1 MSEIIKIILGSAE
14 NAFIQVSVFVGA
26 VLLLFGYINYKQ
38 SGKFIESIQNSEKFQ
53 PIIGAVLGLTPGCGG
68 AIFIM
73 PLYVKGKVTYGTLI
87 ATLIAT
93 MGDSAFVLISTS
105 PLAYFLVSIISFIV
119 AVPTGY
125 MIDHMGIAPKVTIN
139 KSSKVKELK
148 GERKELIKDSKY
160 VHYGHNEGDEIH
172 SILHNQIKGHQKE
185 SSLGHYITHKGF
197 IFYWIILF
205 LGLILGILTLFQVD
219 INGLQ
224 IKSLGAI
231 IGVSG
236 TIVSVFMM
244 IMSKKFIG
252 DDTHEESEIK
262 VSSLKETFIHSATE
276 TAFVATWVFFAY
288 LIYEFSIL
296 ILGGG
301 VYSIGVGIFAKVMT
315 TAGLLAVIVGALL
328 GIIPGCGPQVIFVTL
343 YSKGMIPFAALIA
356 NAISQDGD
364 ALFPLLAMDKK
375 ASLWATII
383 TTVPALL
390 VGVFIYFIE
399 ILFIN

>member
-1 MSEIIKIILGSAE
+1 MSEIINIILGSAE
-14 NAFIQVSVFVGA
+14 DAFIQVSVFVGA

-38 SGKFIESIQNSEKFQ
+38 SGKFIESIENSKKFQ

-73 PLYVKGKVTYGTLI
+73 PLYVKGKITYGTLI

-105 PLAYFLVSIISFIV
+105 PLTYLLISIISFIV

-125 MIDHMGIAPKVTIN
+125 LIDRMGIAPKVAIT
-139 KSSKVKELK
+139 KSKKAKELREK
-148 GERKELIKDSKY
+148 GKKVINQSNY
-160 VHYGHNEGDEIH
+160 FHYGHNEGDEIH
-172 SILHNQIKGHQKE
+172 NILHKEIKGHQKE
-185 SSLGHYITHKGF
+185 SSLGYYITHKGF
-197 IFYWIILF
+197 LVYWIVLF
-205 LGLILGILTLFQVD
+205 LGLILGIMALFQVD

-236 TIVSVFMM
+236 TAVSIFMM
-244 IMSKKFIG
+244 IMSRKFIG

-262 VSSLKETFIHSATE
+262 VSSLKETFIHCATE

-301 VYSIGVGIFAKVMT
+301 VYSVGVGMLAKVMT
-315 TAGLLAVIVGALL
+315 TAGLLAVLVGALI

-383 TTVPALL
+383 TTIPALL
-390 VGVFIYFIE
+390 VGLLIFFIE
-399 ILFIN
+399 MFI

>member
-38 SGKFIESIQNSEKFQ
+38 SGKFIESIENSKKFQ

-105 PLAYFLVSIISFIV
+105 PLAYLLVSIISLIV
-119 AVPTGY
+119 AVPAGY
-125 MIDHMGIAPKVTIN
+125 MIDSMGIAPKVTIKKSN
-139 KSSKVKELK
+139 KLKELK
-148 GERKELIKDSKY
+148 GENKELIKDNKY
-160 VHYGHNEGDEIH
+160 IHYGHNEGDEIH
-172 SILHNQIKGHQKE
+172 TILHNDIKGHQKE
-185 SSLGHYITHKGF
+185 NSLGYYITHKGF
-197 IFYWIILF
+197 ILYWIILF
-205 LGLILGILTLFQVD
+205 IGLILGVLLLFQVD
-219 INGLQ
+219 VNLLK
-224 IKSLGAI
+224 IKNLGAI
-231 IGVSG
+231 IGVFG
-236 TIVSVFMM
+236 TAVSIFMM

-301 VYSIGVGIFAKVMT
+301 VYSIGVGILAKVMT
-315 TAGLLAVIVGALL
+315 TAGLLAVLVGALL
-328 GIIPGCGPQVIFVTL
+328 GIVPGCGPQVIFVTL

-375 ASLWATII
+375 ASLWATVI
-383 TTVPALL
+383 TTVPALV
-390 VGVFIYFIE
+390 VGILIYFIE
-399 ILFIN
+399 IYFAI